1 MKKFMRWS
9 IQILIA
15 ILFLGLGYFGMNEL
29 KASKPQM
36 ERRKPPPPT
45 PTVRTITVETTSKP
59 VMVQGEGTVKPL
71 KEINLVPQV
80 GGKVIE
86 VSPSLVNGGQF
97 KEGDVLLRIDPID
110 YELAVTLA
118 GARVKEAQSKLEL
131 AKEEAAAAREEWRL
145 IKGLSKESDRTRK
158 PPPLVAKEPQL
169 AYARAQLKAD
179 QANLSKAR
187 LSLDRTKLKAPFN
200 GRVSEEHV
208 DIGQYV
214 TPGQP
219 LAGLYSI
226 NAAEIMVPL
235 EDDDLRWLSI
245 PGFTDGDG
253 PGSKATVRAT
263 IGGRDMTWPGEVVR
277 AEGQIDARTR
287 MLNAVIRVM
296 DPYVKKPP
304 LVSGLFVKVDIEG
317 KILEDAAVIPRFT
330 VRENNTVWVV
340 EENGRLTFRKVDIA
354 GVQGGYCLV
363 QSGLNT
369 GDLLVT
375 SSIQAVTDGMA
386 VQATDIGGKV
396 VRGKLKAAAP
406 PSPDK
411 IIAEI
416 RQRLKLTDQQMQQ
429 VRPILLEYLKEQD
442 AIRKKYGGKG
452 FAGIQ
457 DLMSNMRKLNGKTN
471 GRLEKVVTAEQFTEY
486 QKFQRELRAK
496 ARAARGGPPG

>member
-1 MKKFMRWS
+1 MRWS

-15 ILFLGLGYFGMNEL
+15 IFFLGLGYFGMNEL
-29 KASKPQM
+29 KASKPQI

-45 PTVRTITVETTSKP
+45 PTVRTIRVETTSKP
-59 VMVQGEGTVKPL
+59 VIVQGEGTVKPL
-71 KEINLVPQV
+71 KEITLVPQV

-118 GARVKEAQSKLEL
+118 GAKVKDGQSKLEL

-158 PPPLVAKEPQL
+158 PPPLVVKEPQL
-169 AYARAQLKAD
+169 AAARAQLKAD
-179 QANLSKAR
+179 NANLRKAQ
-187 LSLDRTKLKAPFN
+187 LNLDRTKLKAPFN

-208 DIGQYV
+208 DVGQYV

-235 EDDDLRWLSI
+235 EDDDLRWLRI

-253 PGSKATVRAT
+253 PGSRATVRAT
-263 IGGRDMTWPGEVVR
+263 IGGRDMTWSGEVVR
-277 AEGQIDARTR
+277 AEGQIDTRTR
-287 MLNAVIRVM
+287 MINAVIRVM

-317 KILEDAAVIPRFT
+317 GVLEDVAVIPRFAM
-330 VRENNTVWVV
+330 RENNTVWVV
-340 EENGRLTFRKVDIA
+340 EGNGRLTFRKVDIA
-354 GVQGGYCLV
+354 GVQGDNCLV

-375 SSIQAVTDGMA
+375 SSMQVVTDGMA
-386 VQATDIGGKV
+386 VQATDTGGKV
-396 VRGKLKAAAP
+396 VKGKPKATAP

-411 IIAEI
+411 VIAEI
-416 RQRLKLTDQQMQQ
+416 RQRLKLTDQQMRQ

-471 GRLEKVVTAEQFTEY
+471 GRLEKVVTAEQLSEY
-486 QKFQRELRAK
+486 DKYQRELRAE